1 MTQAQC
7 KAARRKNQLRYRGRH
22 SHISIGEAVER
33 ERQRAMRQQAVSRK
47 KKS

>member
-7 KAARRKNQLRYRGRH
+7 KAARRKNQLRYRGGH
-22 SHISIGEAVER
+22 AHISIGEAMER
-33 ERQRAMRQQAVSRK
+33 ERQKGIRAQAVTRK